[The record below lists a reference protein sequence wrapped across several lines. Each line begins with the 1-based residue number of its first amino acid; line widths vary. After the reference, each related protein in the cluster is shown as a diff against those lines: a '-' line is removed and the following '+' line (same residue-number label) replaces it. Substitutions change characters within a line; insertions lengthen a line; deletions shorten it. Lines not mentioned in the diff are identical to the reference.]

1 MISIENT
8 GKQVD
13 ELSKPARRSVWKH
26 TPQRSRLRRALF
38 QIHLWIGVVLALYA
52 VVIGLTG
59 SVLVFSEEIE
69 TYLEPHLHLVT
80 PGESTA
86 PLQTVWKQ
94 IEATHPAYRVL
105 SLELAED
112 SDHAS
117 QFFLA
122 KKQGPLDRSAILNVY
137 VNPYTGHILGEHT
150 TVQGPL
156 GWARNLHYFL
166 LAGET
171 GVIVNGW
178 MGLALLVLCITGAVI
193 WWPGILRW
201 KRSLSVSWSN
211 NWKRL
216 NWDLHSAVGFW
227 CCASLLVVSFTGVY
241 FTFPM
246 VVGGLTLIA
255 THSDIKQTV
264 ALMQPSKALPHDG
277 NAVTI
282 SLDKVISKAKAELPP
297 GSPLSFVQLPA
308 SPDAV
313 FTAIQYRQR
322 VAPYSQMTSFD
333 IDPYTGKVLR
343 HFDTA
348 QYPVGMRIV
357 QYYHSIHFGSFAGKG
372 AAGRAVQCLWVVL
385 GLAPAILAVT
395 GLIMYWNRYLSHFY
409 LKSYDKPEGI

>member
-1 MISIENT
+1 M
-8 GKQVD
+8 
-13 ELSKPARRSVWKH
+13 
-26 TPQRSRLRRALF
+26 
-38 QIHLWIGVVLALYA
+38 LAAYA

-59 SVLVFSEEIE
+59 SVLVFSDEIE
-69 TYLEPHLHLVT
+69 TNLEPHLHLVT

-94 IEATHPAYRVL
+94 VEATHPAYRVL

-117 QFFLA
+117 QFFLV

-137 VNPYTGHILGEHT
+137 FNPHTGEILGEHT

-166 LAGET
+166 VAGET

-178 MGLALLVLCITGAVI
+178 MGLALLVLCVTGVVI

-201 KRSLSVSWSN
+201 ERSLTVSWSN
-211 NWKRL
+211 NWKRM

-227 CCASLLVVSFTGVY
+227 CSAALVLVSFTGVY
-241 FTFPM
+241 LTFPM
-246 VVGGLTLIA
+246 IVGGLTLAA

-264 ALMQPSKALPHDG
+264 ALMQPPKALPHAK
-277 NAVTI
+277 NAIAI
-282 SLDKVISKAKAELPP
+282 SLDEVVSKAKSELSPA
-297 GSPLSFVQLPA
+297 SPLSFVQLPA

-313 FTAIQYRQR
+313 FTAIQYRQG
-322 VAPYSQMTSFD
+322 VAPYSQMASVD
-333 IDPYTGKVLR
+333 IDPYAGKVLR
-343 HFDTA
+343 RFDTA

-372 AAGRAVQCLWVVL
+372 VVGRTVQCLWVVL
-385 GLAPAILAVT
+385 GLAPAVLALT
-395 GLIMYWNRYLSHFY
+395 GLLMYWNRYLSRLFR
-409 LKSYDKPEGI
+409 